1 MREIEQ
7 VNAFKRDLK
16 REARGHYAKTLKAD
30 FGVVLRMLVENE
42 PLAPRY
48 RDHALT
54 GNWHGCRDCHIK
66 PDLVLIYEKPEDNRL
81 VLLRLGSH
89 AQLKL

>member
-7 VNAFKRDLK
+7 VSAFKRDVK
-16 REARGHYAKTLKAD
+16 REAKGRYAKTLKAD
-30 FGVVLRMLVENE
+30 LGMVLRMLAGDE

-66 PDLVLIYEKPEDNRL
+66 PDLVLIYEKPDDDRL